1 MYRLT
6 GAKPGLQAIYGTF
19 MLLLDLVTCAAR
31 VSSRKKSHAQRE
43 SKKQNIIQ
51 WNNWISSKSINLIS
65 RSKRKY
71 ENLRITRFYLRPC
84 YFRWFLKRN
93 TYAKILILQKKIQF
107 ILCPPEKKQIRDLI
121 VFSCEII
128 SSPSTKF
135 IIFSLVIII
144 RLDANQT
151 IFSLSKHSSFALIH
165 STFSNDFAKKKN
177 DSDA

>member
-1 MYRLT
+1 
-6 GAKPGLQAIYGTF
+6 
-19 MLLLDLVTCAAR
+19 MLKF
-31 VSSRKKSHAQRE
+31 SFNK
-43 SKKQNIIQ
+43 
-51 WNNWISSKSINLIS
+51 
-65 RSKRKY
+65 
-71 ENLRITRFYLRPC
+71 
-84 YFRWFLKRN
+84 
-93 TYAKILILQKKIQF
+93 KKIQF
-107 ILCPPEKKQIRDLI
+107 ILRFFREGKKQIRDLI